1 MSQRLNEVKSQLEK
15 LKPELM
21 EKYPLAYIGIFGSV
35 ARGEDTD
42 DSDIDIIV
50 DFNGPIG
57 IRFIDLAEELEQ
69 KLGRK
74 VDLVTRRS
82 FRESRFKYI
91 EPDIVYV

>member
-1 MSQRLNEVKSQLEK
+1 MSRLSEVKSKLEL

-21 EKYPLAYIGIFGSV
+21 EKYPLAFIGIFGSV

-42 DSDIDIIV
+42 ESDIDILV
-50 DFNGPIG
+50 DFTGPIG

-69 KLGRK
+69 KLGRR
-74 VDLVTRRS
+74 VDLVSRRG
-82 FRESRFKYI
+82 FRESRYKYI